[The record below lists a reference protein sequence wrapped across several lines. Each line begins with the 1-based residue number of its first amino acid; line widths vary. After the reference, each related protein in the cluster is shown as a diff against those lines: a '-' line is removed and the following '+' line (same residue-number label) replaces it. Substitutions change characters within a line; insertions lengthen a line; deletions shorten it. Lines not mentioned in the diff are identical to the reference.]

1 MKLLPLEVWECKTCG
16 LVTLRMMPIS
26 FTNSSRLANSVVQC
40 SGCGT
45 ILAWR
50 KMIIFYN
57 TPVKIL
63 WSLAAFLMAA
73 GCGFMAYSSS
83 ERAVVGWL
91 GAVFFAVCGLF
102 ALRAPM
108 VATIRKQYGDAREQI
123 ER

>member
-1 MKLLPLEVWECKTCG
+1 MKLLPLEIWECKTCG
-16 LVTLRMMPIS
+16 LVTSRMMPIS

-45 ILAWR
+45 ILVWR

-57 TPVKIL
+57 TPVKVL
-63 WSLAAFLMAA
+63 WSLAALLMAA

-91 GAVFFAVCGLF
+91 GAAFFAICGLF
-102 ALRAPM
+102 ALRAPT
-108 VATIRKQYGDAREQI
+108 VATIRKQYGETREQI
-123 ER
+123 EL

>member
-57 TPVKIL
+57 TPVKVL
-63 WSLAAFLMAA
+63 WSLAAFSMAA
-73 GCGFMAYSSS
+73 AGGIGAMSTSDRPWIGWLAAAFFAICGF
-83 ERAVVGWL
+83 
-91 GAVFFAVCGLF
+91 F
-102 ALRAPM
+102 ALRAPT
-108 VATIRKQYGDAREQI
+108 VATIKKLYGENQAQI
-123 ER
+123 DG

>member
-1 MKLLPLEVWECKTCG
+1 
-16 LVTLRMMPIS
+16 MMPIS
-26 FTNSSRLANSVVQC
+26 FTNGSRLANSVVQC

-57 TPVKIL
+57 TPVKAL
-63 WSLAAFLMAA
+63 WALVCFLMAT
-73 GCGFMAYSSS
+73 GCGLMASSSS

-91 GAVFFAVCGLF
+91 GAAFFAICGLF
-102 ALRAPM
+102 SLRAPT
-108 VATIRKQYGDAREQI
+108 VATIRKQYGESRKLI

>member
-45 ILAWR
+45 ILVWR

-57 TPVKIL
+57 TPVKVL
-63 WSLAAFLMAA
+63 WSLTGFSMAA
-73 GCGFMAYSSS
+73 AGVIGAMSTSD
-83 ERAVVGWL
+83 RPWIGWL
-91 GAVFFAVCGLF
+91 AAVFFEVGGRF
-102 ALRAPM
+102 IVRAPT
-108 VATIRKQYGDAREQI
+108 VATIRKQYGDAREKI
-123 ER
+123 EG